1 MNRLRVRYAVL
12 FLILLGIETGIAL
25 YVHDRV
31 IRPYVGDM
39 LVVVLL
45 YFFVRIFVPR
55 GIRLLPLWIFLFAA
69 AVEVAQYFDFAK
81 LLGLNGNPVMRI
93 ILGSTFDLM
102 DIACYGAG
110 CALIWISCRIS
121 AGRGA

>member
-1 MNRLRVRYAVL
+1 MNRLRVKYAVL
-12 FLILLGIETGIAL
+12 FLILFGIEAGIAL
-25 YVHDRV
+25 FVHDRV

-45 YFFVRIFVPR
+45 YFFVRIFIPR

-69 AVEVAQYFDFAK
+69 AIEIAQYFDFAE
-81 LLGLNGNPVMRI
+81 LLGVGGNPVMRI
-93 ILGSTFDLM
+93 ILGSTFDLK

-110 CALIWISCRIS
+110 CALIWMICRIS
-121 AGRGA
+121 SGRGA

>member
-1 MNRLRVRYAVL
+1 MNRLRVKYAVL
-12 FLILLGIETGIAL
+12 FLILFGIEAGIAL
-25 YVHDRV
+25 FVHDRV

-45 YFFVRIFVPR
+45 YFFVRIFIPR

-69 AVEVAQYFDFAK
+69 AIEIAQYFDFAE
-81 LLGLNGNPVMRI
+81 LLGVGGNPIMRI
-93 ILGSTFDLM
+93 ILGSTFDLK

-110 CALIWISCRIS
+110 CALIWMICRIS
-121 AGRGA
+121 SGRGA